1 MANHAVARASQGNKM
16 KTKLTGKPLWEL
28 RDRQFQRLYYAEPK
42 HKNRDLITAEHLAR
56 AKLLQPD
63 YALLA
68 AVEGDKNDEEDD
80 NDDETTQ
87 EEA

>member
-28 RDRQFQRLYYAEPK
+28 RARQFQRLYYAEPK

-68 AVEGDKNDEEDD
+68 AVEGDENDEEDD